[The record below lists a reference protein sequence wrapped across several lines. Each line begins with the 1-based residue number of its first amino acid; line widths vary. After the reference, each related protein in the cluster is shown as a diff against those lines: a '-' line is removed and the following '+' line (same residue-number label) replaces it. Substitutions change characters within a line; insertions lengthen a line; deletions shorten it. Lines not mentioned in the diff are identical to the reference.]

1 MPISTS
7 VLVVAAGNSSRMGE
21 NVNKQFLC
29 IKDKPIF
36 AYTLAVFE
44 NLPEVSEM
52 IVVTRSED
60 IPAVK
65 ALAERYGISKVKAV
79 VSGGATRQESVF
91 LGLQFVH
98 EEYVLIHD
106 GARPFVTE
114 EEINAVLEAL
124 LSYNAALPGVP
135 VKDTIKRV
143 NAEEEAV
150 ETLQR
155 EALMAVQTPQGF
167 RTRMIFD
174 AHKKVRKEGIAVT
187 DDASVA
193 EYMGIPVKIVKGSYQ
208 NIKITTPDDIVL
220 AQAILSERQE

>member
-1 MPISTS
+1 MKAS

-21 NVNKQFLC
+21 KGNKQFLC
-29 IKDKPIF
+29 LKDKPVL

-44 NLPEVSEM
+44 GLEEVSEI
-52 IVVTRSED
+52 IVATRTED

-65 ALAERYGISKVKAV
+65 ALAENYAISKLKAV
-79 VSGGATRQESVF
+79 VSGGKTRQESVF
-91 LGLQFVH
+91 LGLKAVN

-114 EEINAVLEAL
+114 EEIKAVLEAL
-124 LSYNAALPGVP
+124 SDYDAALPGVP

-143 NAEEEAV
+143 DENGEAV

-155 EALMAVQTPQGF
+155 EELMAVQTPQGF
-167 RTRMIFD
+167 RTKVIFD
-174 AHKKVRKEGIAVT
+174 AHKKVSDDGVAVT

-193 EYMGIPVKIVKGSYQ
+193 EYMGIPVKVVKGSYQ
-208 NIKITTPDDIVL
+208 NIKITTPEDLVL